1 MTDHI
6 KPSERTRFARSS
18 REAFGSYYPITR
30 RTNWGDRFVAAVCV
44 AGLVTMLVL
53 GVL

>member
-1 MTDHI
+1 VTDHI

-30 RTNWGDRFVAAVCV
+30 RASWGDRFVAAVCIV
-44 AGLVTMLVL
+44 GLVVL
-53 GVL
+53 LAPGVL